1 MIIKKRLSL
10 WIVFCFLCLFVNTG
24 QVFAQATPVTISL
37 PAVAAKKGDTLN
49 LPIRVKNFKKV
60 TTTQFSL
67 HWDANVLD
75 FIKSNQYALNIKDAD
90 HFNFANVTNGE
101 LIFAWYD
108 GTTKG
113 VNLPDSSVL
122 FNLKYFYKGENNV
135 KTAITFDSIPLL
147 LEVAIAGKD
156 INYVY
161 IPGVDYLFKSG
172 TINVPTVATTEIE
185 NNNGLIASNP
195 YPNPFSE
202 STKIKISVPDNEAS
216 ELVIEIFNDL
226 GQQINQIKEN
236 YNIGTHFVTLER
248 NQFPTSGLYF
258 YHLRTK
264 YRMAS
269 GKVIVE

>member
-1 MIIKKRLSL
+1 MIIKKRLSF
-10 WIVFCFLCLFVNTG
+10 WIVFCFLCLFFSTG
-24 QVFAQATPVTISL
+24 QIIAQIIPVEISL
-37 PAVAAKKGDTLN
+37 PAVAAQNGDTLN

-60 TTTQFSL
+60 TSTQFSL
-67 HWDANVLD
+67 HWNPDVLD
-75 FIKSNQYALNIKDAD
+75 FIKSNQYALNIKEVD
-90 HFNFANVTNGE
+90 HFNFLNVTKGE

-122 FNLKYFYKGENNV
+122 FNIKYFYKGEKDV

-147 LEVAIAGKD
+147 LEVTVAGKD

-161 IPGVDYLFKSG
+161 VAGVDYVFKQG

-185 NNNGLIASNP
+185 KNDGFIATTP

-202 STKIKISVPDNEAS
+202 STKIKIIVPDEEAS
-216 ELVIEIFNDL
+216 ELVIDIFNDL

-248 NQFPTSGLYF
+248 NQFPTAGLYF
-258 YHLRTK
+258 YRLKTK
-264 YRMAS
+264 YRTKS
-269 GKVIVE
+269 GKLILE